1 MAEVPRV
8 TPQAGKGG
16 AELPQLGAQARYVQ
30 DAIGQDGAPVSAV
43 ANVQA
48 TGTVTV
54 ADNTKVTAG
63 DTLTVGDTELTF
75 VAADPGAGEVEI
87 GSTAGETR
95 DNILAAMADAEDVTV
110 EASSTNAITVT
121 AVAAGTAGNAIDL
134 AVTLDTEGG
143 ITLSGAKLSG
153 GVDEVLGTAAPAG
166 SVRVGGG
173 KAYIAVTD
181 TTTTDTS
188 GWKEITLA

>member
-8 TPQAGKGG
+8 SPQAGKGG

-48 TGTVTV
+48 TGTITV

-63 DTLTVGDTELTF
+63 DTLTVGDTEVTF
-75 VAADPGAGEVEI
+75 VAADPDEGEVEI